1 MNVADKV
8 AVITGAAN
16 GVGAAVAQRM
26 AQDGARVVALDV
38 DDQGGEALVGS
49 LGGDGHLFKHLDV
62 SDASAWPVVMDAI
75 VDEAGGLDVLHL
87 NAGVMLRPNGVPTF
101 DDPFEWLKED
111 SYRRIMGVN
120 VDGVV
125 FGLMEALPRMERL
138 GGGAIVV
145 TSSLAGVT
153 ALPIDPLYSMTKH
166 ALVGLVRSAAMTL
179 EAKGVR
185 LNAVLPGGTDT
196 AIVPPDLKSM
206 VDQWQP
212 PSFIADVVAS
222 IVASDESGKL
232 MLALSPN
239 EGGVME
245 YRFADVDVSALF

>member
-8 AVITGAAN
+8 VAITGAAN
-16 GVGAAVAQRM
+16 GVGAAVAERM
-26 AQDGARVVALDV
+26 ANDGARVVALDV
-38 DDQGGEALVGS
+38 DDERGEALVSS
-49 LGGDGHLFKHLDV
+49 LGERHMFKHLDV
-62 SDASAWPVVMDAI
+62 SDASAWASVLDAI
-75 VDEAGGLDVLHL
+75 VDETGGLDVLHL

-101 DDPFEWLKED
+101 DDWLEWLRED

-125 FGLMEALPRMERL
+125 FGLMAAVPRMERL

-153 ALPIDPLYSMTKH
+153 PLPIDPIYAMTKH
-166 ALVGLVRSAAMTL
+166 ALVGLVRSADMSL
-179 EAKGVR
+179 GSKGIR
-185 LNAVLPGGTDT
+185 LNAVLPGGIDT

-206 VDQWQP
+206 IDQWQP

-222 IVASDESGKL
+222 IVSSDESGKL
-232 MLALSPN
+232 MLALSQN
-239 EGGVME
+239 EGGVTA
-245 YRFADVDVSALF
+245 YNFADVDMSTLS